1 VADAHSGE
9 AARVKRVAV
18 DLTPLLAGGDNGGIK
33 PLALELVRGLAL
45 HAPGCEFILLT
56 SAQSHD
62 GLSHLDAPNVRRVCV
77 SHPEGAPTPSLR
89 RAFAAR
95 RLLQRMLPPSVV
107 ARLGALYVRK
117 FQRMPAE
124 SSLLRGLGAELL
136 FCPFTGIFFYD
147 PTVPVVSVVADLQYL
162 YYPQFFTP
170 EDRHERERNFRHVCQ
185 VASRVVCISEYTR
198 DTVLQHSDLLPDRA
212 VVIHIAARGP
222 LAVPSRDREGA
233 VRRYLLY
240 PANFWRHKNHELLLT
255 AFGIYRAAHPQ
266 SDLKL
271 VLTGAPS
278 ARCDELREAVRRM
291 GLAESVTFAG
301 YLPEEAFASLLAGA
315 AAMIFPSLF
324 EGFGMPVLEAM
335 SAGVPVLCGNLT
347 SLPEIAGDAALLFDP
362 RRPAEIVAAIERLES
377 DPALRADLI
386 ERGRRRAAEFLQPA
400 EMATRYW
407 EVFEQAVQNL
417 ASQTANRPTGVYGVF
432 PDGWTGPRITVVFG
446 QGATPRR
453 LTLTLRAPEGLPAAV
468 SIRVGGE
475 VHRLP
480 RGRRKTIALEL
491 PGQAGAM
498 ELLCAPTFQ
507 PGGADPRQLGCL
519 LESATIGGPEDADA
533 PPQLPRE
540 VHAA

>member
-9 AARVKRVAV
+9 AARVKRIAV

-33 PLALELVRGLAL
+33 PLAIELVRGLAL
-45 HAPGCEFILLT
+45 HAPECEFVLLT
-56 SAQSHD
+56 SAPSHD
-62 GLSHLDAPNVRRVCV
+62 SLAHLDAPNVRRVCV

-95 RLLQRMLPPSVV
+95 RLLQRLLPPAVV
-107 ARLGALYVRK
+107 EKLGALYVRK
-117 FQRMPAE
+117 FQREPAE
-124 SSLLRGLGAELL
+124 SSLLREMGADLL

-147 PTVPVVSVVADLQYL
+147 PSVPVVSVVADLQYL

-170 EDRHERERNFRHVCQ
+170 EDRHERERNFRHVCRM
-185 VASRVVCISEYTR
+185 ASRVVCISEYTR
-198 DTVLQHSDLLPDRA
+198 ATVLHHSDLSPDRA
-212 VVIHIAARGP
+212 AVIHIARDS
-222 LAVPSRDREGA
+222 VQSRDREGA
-233 VRRYLLY
+233 VRYLLY
-240 PANFWRHKNHELLLT
+240 PANFWPHKNHELLLT

-271 VLTGAPS
+271 MLTGAPS
-278 ARCDELREAVRRM
+278 TRCEELIEATRRM
-291 GLAESVTFAG
+291 GLSESVTFAG
-301 YLPEEAFASLLAGA
+301 YLPEEDFAALLAGA
-315 AAMIFPSLF
+315 TAMIFPSLF

-362 RRPAEIVAAIERLES
+362 RRPAEIVSAIERLES
-377 DPALRADLI
+377 DEALRADLV
-386 ERGRRRAAEFLQPA
+386 ERGRRRVAEFLQPA
-400 EMATRYW
+400 EMAAKYW
-407 EVFEQAVQNL
+407 EVFEQA
-417 ASQTANRPTGVYGVF
+417 SQSPPGRPTGVYGVF

-453 LTLTLRAPEGLPAAV
+453 LTLTLRAPEGLPAPV

-475 VHRLP
+475 VHRLA

-498 ELLCAPTFQ
+498 ELLCAPTFH
-507 PGGADPRQLGCL
+507 PGNGDPRQLGCL
-519 LESATIGGPEDADA
+519 LESAAIEGI
-533 PPQLPRE
+533 QLPRE

>member
-1 VADAHSGE
+1 
-9 AARVKRVAV
+9 VKRIAV

-45 HAPGCEFILLT
+45 HAPDCEFILLT

-62 GLSHLDAPNVRRVCV
+62 GLAHLDAPNVRRVCV
-77 SHPEGAPTPSLR
+77 SHPESAPTPSLR
-89 RAFAAR
+89 RAFTAR
-95 RLLQRMLPPSVV
+95 RLLQRLLPASAVEK
-107 ARLGALYVRK
+107 LGALYVRK

-147 PTVPVVSVVADLQYL
+147 PAVPVVSVVADLQYL

-170 EDRHERERNFRHVCQ
+170 EDRHERERNFRHICR

-198 DTVLQHSDLLPDRA
+198 DTVLHHSDLSPDRA
-212 VVIHIAARGP
+212 AVIHIAARP
-222 LAVPSRDREGA
+222 LADRSRDREGA
-233 VRRYLLY
+233 PGRYLLY

-278 ARCDELREAVRRM
+278 ARCDELREATRRM

-301 YLPEEAFASLLAGA
+301 YLPEANFAALLAGA

-362 RRPAEIVAAIERLES
+362 RRPAEIVSAIERLES
-377 DPALRADLI
+377 HPALRAELI

-400 EMATRYW
+400 EMAARYW
-407 EVFEQAVQNL
+407 EVFEQA
-417 ASQTANRPTGVYGVF
+417 SQSPAGRPTGVYGVF
-432 PDGWTGPRITVVFG
+432 PDGWTAPRITVVFG

-453 LTLTLRAPEGLPAAV
+453 LTLTLRAPKGLPSAV

-498 ELLCAPTFQ
+498 ELLCAPTFH
-507 PGGADPRQLGCL
+507 PGGTDPRQLGCL
-519 LESATIGGPEDADA
+519 LESATIGGL
-533 PPQLPRE
+533 QLPRE